1 VAQGDAT
8 AVRALSDMPSAPILW
23 RNQQGDSALTWA
35 VWYGHEAIVEDLLA
49 AGATADVN
57 GVTAKGET

>member
-1 VAQGDAT
+1 M
-8 AVRALSDMPSAPILW
+8 RALSDMPSAPILW